1 MSQPDQAK
9 STMYHPTVRIG
20 GTVLQ
25 LRPLLPA
32 TENLV
37 LSRNILKRRGA
48 LFSSQQPSSTR
59 SPPSNKSPPSISS
72 SIRARSPPVSM
83 ARMRTASP
91 HPLFGIR
98 AQSPSALRSRSPLPQ
113 GALGQFSISPRIKRP
128 GFTPVPAFSFSPS
141 SHALDSCLRERST
154 GSSIESSKCQSKFSG
169 EFAPSVP
176 ETPRSGAVEHAPLSP
191 TKLSRTLPM
200 SPSGRNPASPVRK
213 RSQDQ
218 KRKHHQPPRF
228 FNTPWQKT
236 PLTIPG
242 LRRPDIQIGVFTQ
255 NLQSVAKEKPAD
267 RRRSVSDFRPSV
279 VPRAS
284 VVSDHQHLSKLPQGD
299 QGASPRATYARV
311 SFAARSRI
319 LSELSEGSISTCSA
333 LTYGRKRAS
342 SLPGRSRRTF
352 ASQRTGAST
361 DLDSEEEVFD
371 PWDGQIPDVKFIR
384 KTIKLWGIDL
394 SGFPDDPNAIPPSPE
409 GIIAEREM
417 SAVAEMFK
425 AEKKPPPLLESALI
439 DDDYMLELLG
449 C

>member
-48 LFSSQQPSSTR
+48 LFSAQQPSSTR
-59 SPPSNKSPPSISS
+59 SPPSNRSPPSIS

-98 AQSPSALRSRSPLPQ
+98 TQSPSALRSRSPLPQ

-128 GFTPVPAFSFSPS
+128 GFAPVPAFSFSPS

-169 EFAPSVP
+169 DFAPSVP

-191 TKLSRTLPM
+191 KKLPRTLPL
-200 SPSGRNPASPVRK
+200 SPSERNPTSPVRK
-213 RSQDQ
+213 RSTDQ
-218 KRKHHQPPRF
+218 KRKQHQPPRF

-242 LRRPDIQIGVFTQ
+242 LRRPDIQIGVFAQ
-255 NLQSVAKEKPAD
+255 NLQSVAKEKPGD

-279 VPRAS
+279 VPRCS
-284 VVSDHQHLSKLPQGD
+284 VTVSDHQHLSKLPQGD
-299 QGASPRATYARV
+299 QDASPGVSYTRV
-311 SFAARSRI
+311 SFARSRI
-319 LSELSEGSISTCSA
+319 LSELSEGSRLSTCSA

-384 KTIKLWGIDL
+384 RTIKLWGIDL
-394 SGFPDDPNAIPPSPE
+394 SGFPDDPNAIPPSHE
-409 GIIAEREM
+409 GIIAEREI

-425 AEKKPPPLLESALI
+425 AEKKPPPLFESALI
-439 DDDYMLELLG
+439 DDDYMLEMLG